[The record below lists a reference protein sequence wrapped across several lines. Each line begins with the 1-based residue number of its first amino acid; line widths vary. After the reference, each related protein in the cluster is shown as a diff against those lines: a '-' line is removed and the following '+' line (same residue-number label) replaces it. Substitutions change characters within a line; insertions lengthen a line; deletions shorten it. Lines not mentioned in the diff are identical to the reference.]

1 MSSAPA
7 TAQLHRISAHDLA
20 NQLATEGVT
29 LRFAQDGVERI
40 AQIAQHVNVLYRWE
54 WRQTDATYE
63 RFDRDQSVVIE
74 ACFRQGHSLVRIV
87 GNQFPGCQGKERKVA
102 VDFVDMTVF
111 MAGDAWCTAIR
122 RWDRDVPMGESWD
135 HQVDNVSIVDVETQ
149 SRDYKVVETAFFGRE
164 RKDKKEP
171 RISQRTHRIT
181 RGRRVQNCGL
191 LALFQAQRKV
201 MEEKRG
207 KDKVELTRTY
217 AWHGSGK
224 TCPDDIASGAGI
236 MMQYGN
242 SQGFYQQGSYSAE
255 EASYSHHERYVYRSN
270 DVEGRQASGTG
281 KYFHLLLVNVLRGNP
296 LKTSDVWKGQGFG
309 PVQEKL
315 GQEFDSVEGGPHQ
328 PSKAGPGTDDS
339 IIYVVYHA
347 SQCLPEFIVTYTEDE
362 L

>member
-1 MSSAPA
+1 MYDTLFSPRAA
-7 TAQLHRISAHDLA
+7 KFARTGGAGGAGA
-20 NQLATEGVT
+20 EGACGK
-29 LRFAQDGVERI
+29 RRKYNKEEI
-40 AQIAQHVNVLYRWE
+40 EQHVNVLYRWE
-54 WRQTDATYE
+54 WRTLDGTYSAFE
-63 RFDRDQSVVIE
+63 KGQSVKIE
-74 ACFRQGHSLVRIV
+74 TFFRQGNWGARLADTEVPV
-87 GNQFPGCQGKERKVA
+87 FPGEERKYL
-102 VDFVDMTVF
+102 VDFVDMTVQ
-111 MAGDAWCTAIR
+111 MGGDSWATAIR

-149 SRDYKVVETAFFGRE
+149 SRDYKVVETAFFDRPRTDG
-164 RKDKKEP
+164 KEP
-171 RISQRTHRIT
+171 RILRRAHTIT
-181 RGRRVQNCGL
+181 RVRRVQNKSL
-191 LALFQAQRKV
+191 LRRFEAERKD

-207 KDKVELTRTY
+207 KKEVELTCRY

-224 TCPDDIASGAGI
+224 TCPDDIASGKGI

-242 SQGFYQQGSYSAE
+242 NQGFYQQGSYSAE

-309 PVQEKL
+309 SVQEKL
-315 GQEFDSVEGGPHQ
+315 GEEFDSVEGGPHQ
-328 PSKAGPGTDDS
+328 PLQAGPGTDDS

>member
-1 MSSAPA
+1 
-7 TAQLHRISAHDLA
+7 
-20 NQLATEGVT
+20 
-29 LRFAQDGVERI
+29 
-40 AQIAQHVNVLYRWE
+40 
-54 WRQTDATYE
+54 
-63 RFDRDQSVVIE
+63 
-74 ACFRQGHSLVRIV
+74 
-87 GNQFPGCQGKERKVA
+87 
-102 VDFVDMTVF
+102 
-111 MAGDAWCTAIR
+111 
-122 RWDRDVPMGESWD
+122 MGESWD

-149 SRDYKVVETAFFGRE
+149 SRDYKVVETAFFDRPRTDG
-164 RKDKKEP
+164 KKP
-171 RISQRTHRIT
+171 RILRRTHTIT
-181 RGRRVQNCGL
+181 RVRRVQNRSL
-191 LALFQAQRKV
+191 LRRFEAERKV

-207 KDKVELTRTY
+207 KDKVELTCRY

-242 SQGFYQQGSYSAE
+242 NQGFYQQGSYSAE
-255 EASYSHHERYVYRSN
+255 QASYSHHERYVYRSN

-309 PVQEKL
+309 SAHARL

-328 PSKAGPGTDDS
+328 PLQAGPGTDDS